1 MSSLKPRVQCSHC
14 SYAFYHTAALSLHSR
29 KHRWTQQSREDY
41 RNSVARARQICAVST
56 ARLKVMSNAG
66 ESSKVACSKCN
77 VDFMHDTLLKQHI
90 QRQHARQIVC
100 QTCTQVFSTKRL
112 MRTHFAAKHCDSRQM
127 FAIRKRMY
135 CDICSRVFL
144 HLGSFS
150 RHVATCQQGA

>member
-29 KHRWTQQSREDY
+29 RHRWTQRSRDVY
-41 RNSVARARQICAVST
+41 CNSVARARQIRAVTT
-56 ARLKVMSNAG
+56 ARLQLIANVG
-66 ESSKVACSKCN
+66 ESRTVACNKCN
-77 VDFMHDTLLKQHI
+77 VDFMNNTLLKRHI
-90 QRQHARQIVC
+90 QRQHASRIVC
-100 QTCTQVFSTKRL
+100 QTCSQVFSAKRL
-112 MRTHFAAKHCDSRQM
+112 MRIHVAAKHRDFRRVY
-127 FAIRKRMY
+127 AIRKRMY